1 MPKRAVI
8 GIGNILM
15 GDDGIGPLLI
25 ERAKERFGHIPDVV
39 FLDEGTI
46 GFGLVHVIKDYD
58 EVIIIDSG
66 DMGKVPGEFGIFSL
80 EEVKSSKFCQG
91 LSLHESDLLK
101 VLEASRAMG
110 ELPAR
115 LRILAIQPKEI
126 GWSGTISR
134 ELTERIG
141 DYLDALRIELGID
154 GTP

>member
-1 MPKRAVI
+1 MARKAVI
-8 GIGNILM
+8 GIGNTLM
-15 GDDGIGPLLI
+15 ADDGIGSVLV
-25 ERAKERFGHIPDVV
+25 ERAKERFGNVSNVV

-58 EVIIIDSG
+58 DVIIIDSG
-66 DMGKVPGEFGIFSL
+66 DMGKVPGEFAVFSP
-80 EEVKSSKFCQG
+80 EDVRSSKFCQG

-110 ELPAR
+110 ELPTR

-126 GWSGTISR
+126 GWNGTISR